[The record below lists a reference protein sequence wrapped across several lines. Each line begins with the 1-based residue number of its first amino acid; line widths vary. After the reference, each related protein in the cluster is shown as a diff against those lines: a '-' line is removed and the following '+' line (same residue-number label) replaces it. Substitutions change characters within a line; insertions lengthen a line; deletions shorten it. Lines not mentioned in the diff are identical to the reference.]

1 MSLTSSERM
10 CGSWVSC
17 ACSFLHGVF
26 TLFDVPYKV
35 AQELCAA
42 NAGVK
47 DITPKHLRKMLR
59 KLELSTEEVRN
70 V

>member
-1 MSLTSSERM
+1 M
-10 CGSWVSC
+10 W
-17 ACSFLHGVF
+17 CSFLHGVF

-35 AQELCAA
+35 AQELSAA

-59 KLELSTEEVRN
+59 KLELSTEEVRGI
-70 V
+70 